1 MREHA
6 DNLTSLVKTVCLSLL
21 YLTYQTELIVHAC
34 KTKLTP
40 LVLHNLVAYL
50 LCLRARFVYFD
61 NIKRLYQCSQASE
74 RPTRVTRQSIDVKW
88 KTLNIKDQQPII
100 VVLSRCNSMMN
111 VIGTHVSAFLI
122 NY

>member
-6 DNLTSLVKTVCLSLL
+6 DNLTSLVKTFCLSLL
-21 YLTYQTELIVHAC
+21 YLTYPTEIIVHAC

-40 LVLHNLVAYL
+40 LVVHTLVAYL
-50 LCLRARFVYFD
+50 RCLRARFVYFD

-88 KTLNIKDQQPII
+88 KTLKDQQPII
-100 VVLSRCNSMMN
+100 VVLLRCNSMMN